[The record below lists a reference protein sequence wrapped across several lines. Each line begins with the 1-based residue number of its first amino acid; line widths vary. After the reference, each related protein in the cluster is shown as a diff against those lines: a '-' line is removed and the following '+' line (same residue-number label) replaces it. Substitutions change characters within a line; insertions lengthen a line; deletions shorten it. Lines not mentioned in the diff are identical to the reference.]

1 MLRGNRKIMRI
12 LVTGSSG
19 LVGKCL
25 VEHLRKNHE
34 VAGLSTSFSP
44 WTDFAADV
52 SDKKAV
58 DVALD
63 AFKPQVIVNCAALT
77 NVDLC
82 ESEKGKAKKVNVDGT
97 KNLCEW
103 ANRQEPCAKLVQIS
117 TDYVYSGES
126 KAPYDEESKTGPQ
139 NYYAQTKLLAEKE
152 AQKAKS
158 HAILRTTS
166 VYGFDPA
173 GKNFL
178 MQLLECR
185 KKRKIPN
192 DQVSNPT
199 DVSLV
204 CEYVSAVI
212 QKDICGTYLATG
224 PESLDRYAFAKKI
237 IKAFD
242 LEPALFEPART
253 SELGQKAKRPLNLS
267 TNSKKL
273 QKLAGIAPQS
283 VDSCLQKIKG
293 QMTSAEGLEKVVMA
307 DVERYYDAKASQRK
321 FTLGQNY
328 INAANKVFDSD
339 ELQNGTRAV
348 LDCWWTEG
356 RFALEF
362 EKKLASFLGVKFV
375 ALTNSGSSS
384 NLLALSTLTS
394 HLLAERA
401 LKPGDEVIAVAAG
414 FPTTVNPIIQLGL
427 VPVFVDVDLET
438 LNINPA
444 LIEKA
449 ISPKTKAIMI
459 AHTLGNPFDL
469 EKVMAV
475 AKKHGLW
482 VIEDSCDALGAE
494 WDGKKVGSIADIAT
508 FSFYPAHQMTMGEGG
523 AVVTSNPLLYRIM
536 CSVRDWGR
544 DCWCK
549 PGKDN
554 TCGCRFSQQHG
565 KLPFGFDHKYVYS
578 HTGYNLKLT
587 DMQVAIGLAQ
597 LKKLPGFVAARRQ
610 NKEKMLKMLQKHSKY
625 FLFQKPLPKANPCWF
640 GFTITLTKDCPFL
653 RIDLVNF
660 LDAKKINTRPVF
672 GGNLTRQPYFER
684 LKYRVAS
691 ELANTD
697 YVMNSTFW
705 ISCDP
710 ALTAEKMDYIAAAF
724 DEFITLNA
732 KGGKK

>member
-1 MLRGNRKIMRI
+1 MRI
-12 LVTGSSG
+12 LITGSSG
-19 LVGKCL
+19 LVGKYL
-25 VEHLRKNHE
+25 VETLRKGHE

-44 WTDFAADV
+44 WTDYAADI
-52 SDKKAV
+52 SDKDAV
-58 DVALD
+58 AAALD

-82 ESEKGKAKKVNVDGT
+82 ETEKEKAKRTNVDGT
-97 KNLCEW
+97 RNLCEW
-103 ANRQEPCAKLVQIS
+103 AARQEPCAKIVQIS

-126 KAPYDEESKTGPQ
+126 KAAYDEDSPTGPQ

-178 MQLLECR
+178 MQLVDAK
-185 KKRKIPN
+185 KKRKIPT

-199 DVSLV
+199 DVLLV
-204 CEYVSAVI
+204 CDYVKAVI
-212 QKDICGTYLATG
+212 EKGICGTYLATG
-224 PESLDRYAFAKKI
+224 PEALDRYSFAKKI

-242 LEPALFEPART
+242 LEPLLFEPAKT
-253 SELGQKAKRPLNLS
+253 SELGQKAKRPLNLA

-273 QKLAGIAPQS
+273 QKLAGITPQS
-283 VDSCLQKIKG
+283 IDESLQKAKEL
-293 QMTSAEGLEKVVMA
+293 MATPDGLEKTIMA
-307 DVERYYDAKASQRK
+307 YVEKYHDAKAGQRK
-321 FTLGQNY
+321 FKLGENY

-339 ELQNGTRAV
+339 ELQNGTRAI

-362 EKKLASFLGVKFV
+362 EKKLASFLGTKYV

-394 HLLAERA
+394 HLLKERA

-414 FPTTVNPIIQLGL
+414 FPTTVNPVVQLGM
-427 VPVFVDVDLET
+427 VPVFVDIDLET
-438 LNINPA
+438 LNINPG

-469 EKVMAV
+469 DKVMAI
-475 AKKHGLW
+475 ARKHNLW

-494 WDGKKVGSIADIAT
+494 WGGKKVGSIADIAT

-523 AVVTSNPLLYRIM
+523 AVVTSNPLLYRII

-554 TCGCRFSQQHG
+554 TCGCRFTQQHG

-578 HTGYNLKLT
+578 HVGYNLKLT

-597 LKKLPGFVAARRQ
+597 LKKLPNFVAARRK
-610 NKEKMLKMLQKHSKY
+610 NKEKLIRMLSKHSEY
-625 FLFQKPLPKANPCWF
+625 LLFQKPLAKANPCWF
-640 GFTITLTKDCPFL
+640 GFTITLAKGCPFS

-672 GGNLTRQPYFER
+672 GGNLTRQPYFEGIR
-684 LKYRVAS
+684 YRIPGDL
-691 ELANTD
+691 ENTD
-697 YVMNSTFW
+697 YVMNNTFW

-710 ALTAEKMDYIAAAF
+710 AMTAEKMDYIAAAF
-724 DEFITLNA
+724 DEFITSNA